1 MCKVAVNYWWRP
13 VPVKGLQ
20 SMVRFGRNRCNHF
33 IQPFL
38 FLLITRIRIRLKV
51 VSWVWNIPEI
61 IWYKVEHFKLTYSH
75 WLVDSPDIS
84 GKLEPTL
91 LHGSELG
98 VSGHVIALEPLD
110 VVPEL
115 PDGALPGELIS
126 AVVWVVEVLV
136 LIKHQPDTVG
146 MTSVGI
152 LKTQRVNN

>member
-1 MCKVAVNYWWRP
+1 MK
-13 VPVKGLQ
+13 
-20 SMVRFGRNRCNHF
+20 H
-33 IQPFL
+33 I
-38 FLLITRIRIRLKV
+38 
-51 VSWVWNIPEI
+51 
-61 IWYKVEHFKLTYSH
+61 KLTYSH
-75 WLVDSPDIS
+75 WLVDSPDIP

-110 VVPEL
+110 VVSEL

-126 AVVWVVEVLV
+126 AVVGVVEVLV

-152 LKTQRVNN
+152 LKTQRVNR